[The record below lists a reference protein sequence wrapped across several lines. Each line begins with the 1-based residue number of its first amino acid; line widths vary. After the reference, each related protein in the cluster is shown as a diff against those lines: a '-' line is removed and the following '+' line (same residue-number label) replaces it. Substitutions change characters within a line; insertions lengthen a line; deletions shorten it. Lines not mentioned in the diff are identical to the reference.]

1 VDAAADTDESWR
13 IDDLDRND
21 GIGAERQGCP
31 GHDGGRRA
39 GSVRADGSPAAL
51 VAAIGR
57 RTDAAVDAAAMSAA
71 RTA

>member
-21 GIGAERQGCP
+21 GIGAERQGAPVMMAVAVP
-31 GHDGGRRA
+31 GVCVPTA
-39 GSVRADGSPAAL
+39 SPAAL